1 MATTNNRRYKQNTP
15 APQIAENE
23 LGKRPPQA
31 TELEEMVLGALMIE
45 KDAYSN
51 IADLL
56 RPESF
61 YEHKNGLIFE
71 AIRALAVKE
80 EPIDSYT
87 VAEKLKESRQLTRNR
102 WY

>member
-56 RPESF
+56 L
-61 YEHKNGLIFE
+61 KGN
-71 AIRALAVKE
+71 
-80 EPIDSYT
+80 T
-87 VAEKLKESRQLTRNR
+87 KLSAAFVFMIA
-102 WY
+102 